1 MSKPSKIIRAT
12 VAVLLFAITFVLLY
26 FALAPK
32 KYSLEVGQTAVE
44 DIVAQSTIVDNVQ
57 TEALRQQAEESVDT
71 VYDVI
76 PGASLRVSESVG
88 IIMDIIDS
96 ASEDDVLSD
105 IQTEIKNNVDI
116 TLETSTIEHILAMSQ
131 SDRNEMKEKMLAIL
145 SEVYQD
151 EVSPDKLDEMKDYT
165 YQYIDNTWMSQISKI
180 EARNILGKVMVANV
194 EENEAKT
201 LAAKEEAR
209 NSVEAITYVEG
220 SKIVTKGEVITQEKY
235 DLLKSNG
242 LLEGNQTQD
251 LFLYGGIIFF
261 IAVLLLML
269 ALYLYQFERYIFNQT
284 TKLFMIL
291 CQIIIYLALANLIV
305 NFNAYLIPISMLAVT
320 LALVLK
326 PKLALIIN
334 IFAVMLVAFSI
345 KAEATLIII
354 MLSSG
359 ILSAIFMKR
368 IITQSGIYKYSF
380 IIGILNAFILLVSD
394 IILYDVSINTA
405 INCAYIILASIVA
418 GFGSV
423 GMVYLWEWLFNIPT
437 SIRMLDIASLNH
449 PLVKKLMQL
458 APGTYQHSLNVSS
471 LAEAAAEEINADVLL
486 AKAGGLFHDIGKLED
501 PNYFCENQQ
510 PDKNPHDKLRP
521 VQSAQILKKHV
532 SDGVA
537 LSKKYKLP
545 KLIQD
550 IIQTHQGTSVMEY
563 FYHKEKNNQEN
574 VDTATY
580 RYDGP
585 KPVMKEAAIVMLA
598 DSCEAAVKSIIKP
611 TEAQIYDMVQKIFY
625 LKQSDGQLSESELT
639 FSELNKIKKI
649 FIRNLNAMYHERIQ
663 YPHQDDD
670 IEKMTQEI
678 QDNFDDNANK
688 AKEDDKQI
696 NSNEIEDI
704 NENKDTEE

>member
-1 MSKPSKIIRAT
+1 MSRSSKVIRAI
-12 VAVLLFAITFVLLY
+12 VAVILFAITFILLY
-26 FALAPK
+26 FSLAPK
-32 KYSLEVGQTAVE
+32 KYSLEVGQTAIE
-44 DIVAQSTIVDNVQ
+44 DIVTQSTIVDSEQ
-57 TEALRQQAEESVDT
+57 TEKLKRQAEENVEP

-88 IIMDIIDS
+88 IVMDIIDS
-96 ASEDDVLSD
+96 ANEDDSLAD
-105 IQTEIKNNVDI
+105 IQKEVQDNVDI
-116 TLETSTIEHILAMSQ
+116 TLETSSIEHILAMSK

-151 EVSPDKLDEMKDYT
+151 EVRPDDLQAKKEYT

-180 EARNILGKVMVANV
+180 EARNILGKVMIANV
-194 EENEAKT
+194 EENKGKT

-209 NSVEAITYVEG
+209 ENIEAITYIQG
-220 SKIVTKGEVITQEKY
+220 SKIVTKGEEITQEKY

-242 LLEGNQTQD
+242 LLEGNKTQD

-261 IAVLLLML
+261 IAILLLML
-269 ALYLYQFERYIFNQT
+269 ALYLYQFEKYIFTQIK
-284 TKLFMIL
+284 KLFMIL

-305 NFNAYLIPISMLAVT
+305 QFNAYLIPISMLAVT

-326 PKLALIIN
+326 PKLALIVN
-334 IFAVMLVAFSI
+334 IFAVMLIAFSI

-368 IITQSGIYKYSF
+368 ITTQSGIYKYSL
-380 IIGILNAFILLVSD
+380 IIGIINAFILLVSD
-394 IILYDVSINTA
+394 IILYNISIDTA
-405 INCAYIILASIVA
+405 INCAYIILASIIA

-423 GMVYLWEWLFNIPT
+423 GLVYLWEWLFNIPT

-449 PLVKKLMQL
+449 PLVKKLMQY
-458 APGTYQHSLNVSS
+458 APGTYQHSLNVSG

-486 AKAGGLFHDIGKLED
+486 AKAGGLFHDIGKLEN

-510 PDKNPHDKLRP
+510 ADNNPHDKLRP
-521 VQSAQILKKHV
+521 AQSAQILKKHV
-532 SDGVA
+532 SDGVVLA
-537 LSKKYKLP
+537 KKYKLP
-545 KLIQD
+545 KLIQE
-550 IIQTHQGTSVMEY
+550 IIQTHQGTAVMEY
-563 FYHKEKNNQEN
+563 FYHKEKTIQDN
-574 VDTATY
+574 VDEEIY

-598 DSCEAAVKSIIKP
+598 DSCEAAVKSIPRPSEI
-611 TEAQIYDMVQKIFY
+611 QIYEMVQKIFCI
-625 LKQSDGQLSESELT
+625 KESDGQLSESELT

-663 YPHQDDD
+663 YPHQDED

-678 QDNFDDNANK
+678 QNSFDNDVSEIKK
-688 AKEDDKQI
+688 AEELVNTKENEDVNGSK
-696 NSNEIEDI
+696 NSDE
-704 NENKDTEE
+704 

>member
-57 TEALRQQAEESVDT
+57 TEALRQQAEQSVDT

-88 IIMDIIDS
+88 IVMDIIDS

-209 NSVEAITYVEG
+209 NSIEAITYVEG

>member
-96 ASEDDVLSD
+96 SSEDDVLSD
-105 IQTEIKNNVDI
+105 IQKEIKNNVDI

-131 SDRNEMKEKMLAIL
+131 NDRNEMREKMLAIL

-151 EVSPDKLDEMKDYT
+151 EVYPDKLDEMKDYT

-194 EENEAKT
+194 EANEEKT

-209 NSVEAITYVEG
+209 NSIETITYVEG

-320 LALVLK
+320 LSLVLK
-326 PKLALIIN
+326 PKLALVIN

-368 IITQSGIYKYSF
+368 IVTQSGIYKYSF
-380 IIGILNAFILLVSD
+380 IIGIINAFILLVSD

-449 PLVKKLMQL
+449 PLVKKLMQY

-688 AKEDDKQI
+688 IKEDEKQI

>member
-1 MSKPSKIIRAT
+1 
-12 VAVLLFAITFVLLY
+12 
-26 FALAPK
+26 
-32 KYSLEVGQTAVE
+32 
-44 DIVAQSTIVDNVQ
+44 
-57 TEALRQQAEESVDT
+57 
-71 VYDVI
+71 
-76 PGASLRVSESVG
+76 
-88 IIMDIIDS
+88 
-96 ASEDDVLSD
+96 
-105 IQTEIKNNVDI
+105 
-116 TLETSTIEHILAMSQ
+116 
-131 SDRNEMKEKMLAIL
+131 
-145 SEVYQD
+145 
-151 EVSPDKLDEMKDYT
+151 
-165 YQYIDNTWMSQISKI
+165 
-180 EARNILGKVMVANV
+180 
-194 EENEAKT
+194 
-201 LAAKEEAR
+201 
-209 NSVEAITYVEG
+209 
-220 SKIVTKGEVITQEKY
+220 
-235 DLLKSNG
+235 LLKSNG

-320 LALVLK
+320 LSLVLK

-368 IITQSGIYKYSF
+368 IVTQSGIYKYSF
-380 IIGILNAFILLVSD
+380 IIGIINAFILLVSD

-405 INCAYIILASIVA
+405 INSAYIILASIVA

-449 PLVKKLMQL
+449 PLVKKLMQY

-563 FYHKEKNNQEN
+563 FYHKEKNNQDN

-688 AKEDDKQI
+688 TKENEQLT
-696 NSNEIEDI
+696 NSNEAEDL